1 MTDKKESNFMESLT
15 KNKKDQKEL
24 ERMVEKFFAPN
35 TLVDY
40 EELTEGF
47 FNVAYKIYLSDG
59 KQVILK
65 IV

>member
-1 MTDKKESNFMESLT
+1 MEKKGGDFMESLT

-24 ERMVEKFFAPN
+24 EKMVEKFFAPN

-47 FNVAYKIYLSDG
+47 FIFNS
-59 KQVILK
+59 
-65 IV
+65 